1 MNVEQV
7 KARNKERLASL
18 LPAVRAAAEDALE
31 QARDEG
37 IVMLVTCGERTLDEQ
52 AKLYAKG
59 RTAPG
64 PKVTNAKPGQ
74 SIHNYKMAFDV
85 VLIKNGEASWTVDK
99 QWKRFVEIAKKY
111 GFKWGGDFKDLY
123 DAPHFEMTW
132 GLTWRDLSNGKKPPQ
147 QAYQY
152 VRRYRVKP
160 SDQKTKV
167 EEEKKLTKE
176 QADLAIKHLQNMYK
190 LAKTEEE
197 KRMIG
202 IIADSF
208 RAASGQKAVND

>member
-1 MNVEQV
+1 MNIEQV
-7 KARNKERLASL
+7 KARNKERLATL

-31 QARDEG
+31 QALDEG

-59 RTAPG
+59 RTIPG

-85 VLIKNGEASWTVDK
+85 VLIKSGEASWEVDK
-99 QWKRFVEIAKKY
+99 QWKRFAEIAKKY
-111 GFKWGGDFKDLY
+111 GFKWGGEFKTLY
-123 DAPHFEMTW
+123 DPPHFEMAW
-132 GLTWRDLSNGKKPPQ
+132 GLTWRDLANGKKPPK

-152 VRRYRVKP
+152 VRKYKIDEKSV
-160 SDQKTKV
+160 DQNK
-167 EEEKKLTKE
+167 EENALTKE
-176 QADLAIKHLQNMYK
+176 QANAAIKHLQDMYK

-197 KRMIG
+197 KRLIG

-208 RAASGQKAVND
+208 RVASGQKVVNN